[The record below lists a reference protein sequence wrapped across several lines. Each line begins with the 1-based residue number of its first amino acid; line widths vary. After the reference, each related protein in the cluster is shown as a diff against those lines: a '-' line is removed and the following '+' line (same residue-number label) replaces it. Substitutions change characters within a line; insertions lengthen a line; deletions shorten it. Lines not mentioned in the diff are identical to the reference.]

1 MCERMDTNFTSTIN
15 KLFVEMIGEN
25 EENEKYE

>member
-1 MCERMDTNFTSTIN
+1 MDANFIGSIN
-15 KLFVEMIGEN
+15 KIFVEMIGEN